1 MSERGSLLER
11 YVGKVVNVEAA
22 GIYSAS
28 GCLRHPGLKGVR
40 EDLRAED
47 CTLERALSE
56 AEVVIRS
63 KGAR

>member
-1 MSERGSLLER
+1 M
-11 YVGKVVNVEAA
+11 GKVVNVEAA